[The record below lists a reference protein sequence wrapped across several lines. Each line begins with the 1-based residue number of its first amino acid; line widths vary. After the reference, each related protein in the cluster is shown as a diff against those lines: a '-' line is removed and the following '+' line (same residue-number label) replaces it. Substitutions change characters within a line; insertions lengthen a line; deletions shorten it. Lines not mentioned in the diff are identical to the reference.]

1 MVVGTRPE
9 AIKLAPVAAALTARG
24 LEPAL
29 ILTGQHPAL
38 DPAAFGL
45 AGLRAEN
52 LRCPGRTDPHAHVR
66 AVSKALVPLLK
77 RSGCDLLVV
86 QGDTSS
92 AAAGALAARV
102 AGVPLAHVEAGLRTH
117 DARMPWPEERF
128 RVAIDRR
135 ADLLFAP
142 TETSAANLRSECISG
157 AVHVTGNSGI
167 DALVAVTASLPR
179 TRVRD
184 RGQPTLLAS
193 FHRRESWDTGFEAIA
208 SALRAIAAEGIAAVD
223 VVLHP
228 NPHLAG
234 RARRLLGHSRNVRL
248 REPCSHQEMIAAM
261 LECTL
266 MLSDSGG
273 VQEEAPALGVP
284 LLVLRDKTERPEGLA
299 AGNMELV
306 GTDPVRIVAAVRR
319 ILADPLALA
328 TMSRPALPY
337 GDGRAAPRIAEV
349 IARWLT
355 APPATGSDND
365 G

>member
-9 AIKLAPVAAALTARG
+9 AIKLAPVAAALSKRG
-24 LEPAL
+24 LAPGL

-45 AGLRAEN
+45 DALPAVN
-52 LRCPGRTDPHAHVR
+52 LRCPGETNPHAHVR

-77 RSGCDLLVV
+77 HDRCDLLVV

-102 AGVPLAHVEAGLRTH
+102 AKVPLAHVEAGLRTH
-117 DARMPWPEERF
+117 DARLPWPEEIF

-142 TETSAANLRSECISG
+142 TATSAANLDAERIQG

-167 DALVAVTASLPR
+167 DALVAVKAALPA
-179 TRVRD
+179 TRARD
-184 RGQPTLLAS
+184 RGQPLLLVG
-193 FHRRESWDTGFEAIA
+193 FHRRESWDSGFEAIA
-208 SALRAIAAEGIAAVD
+208 AALRAIAAEGIAEIA

-228 NPHLAG
+228 NPHLAA
-234 RARRLLGHSRNVRL
+234 RARRLLGRQRNIRL
-248 REPCSHQEMIAAM
+248 RAPCSHREMIAAM

-284 LLVLRDKTERPEGLA
+284 LLVLRDKTERPEGIA
-299 AGNMELV
+299 AGNIELV
-306 GTDPVRIVAAVRR
+306 GTDPARIVAAVRR
-319 ILADPLALA
+319 LLADPLALA

-337 GDGRAAPRIAEV
+337 GDGRAAPRIATV
-349 IARWLT
+349 IDQWLA
-355 APPATGSDND
+355 APERAFE
-365 G
+365 

>member
-1 MVVGTRPE
+1 MIVGTRPE
-9 AIKLAPVAAALTARG
+9 AIKLAPVAAALAARG
-24 LEPAL
+24 LAPAL
-29 ILTGQHPAL
+29 ILTGQHPML

-45 AGLRAEN
+45 AELPAEN
-52 LRCPGRTDPHAHVR
+52 LRCPGRTDPDAHVR

-77 RSGCDLLVV
+77 RRQCDLVIV

-92 AAAGALAARV
+92 AVAGALAARV

-117 DARMPWPEERF
+117 DTQLPWPEERF

-135 ADLLFAP
+135 AALLFAP
-142 TETSAANLRSECISG
+142 TATSAANLAAERVAG

-167 DALVAVTASLPR
+167 DALVAVTAALPR

-184 RGQPTLLAS
+184 RGQPMLLAS
-193 FHRRESWDTGFEAIA
+193 FHRRESWDAGFEAIA
-208 SALRAIAAEGIAAVD
+208 SALRAIAAEGIAAIE

-228 NPHLAG
+228 NPHLAA
-234 RARRLLGHSRNVRL
+234 RARRLLGRQRNIRL
-248 REPCSHQEMIAAM
+248 REPCSHPDMIAAM

-284 LLVLRDKTERPEGLA
+284 LLVLRDKTERPEGVA
-299 AGNMELV
+299 AGNIRLV
-306 GTDPVRIVAAVRR
+306 GTDPARIVAAVRR
-319 ILADPLALA
+319 VLADPLQLA
-328 TMSRPALPY
+328 AMSRPALPY
-337 GDGRAAPRIAEV
+337 GDGRAAPRIAAIIEH
-349 IARWLT
+349 WL
-355 APPATGSDND
+355 ATNGDND